1 MATRQQV
8 AAHSLS
14 DVEHGLADHPDGD
27 QVVHCRVRVARREHA
42 VAQLRGVEVVEAE
55 FHRRIY
61 LAHQDLVG
69 RKLIVLL
76 RRRPANGHVATIV
89 LDRALAGLAHA
100 RKRRHPAASRL
111 CLIAW
116 ANLVR
121 YASQAVRRHRRV
133 YLRIG
138 DFFPEREKSPKRC
151 ASLANPA
158 NSLSGSVGL
167 HPGAGTTPSPA
178 RCRRVRVG
186 HEGHE
191 VHSLPTDDAA
201 AEHVRVLAQGPLG
214 PHAPRGPHV

>member
-14 DVEHGLADHPDGD
+14 DVEHGLADHSDGD

-61 LAHQDLVG
+61 LAHQDLVR

-100 RKRRHPAASRL
+100 RNRRHP
-111 CLIAW
+111 
-116 ANLVR
+116 
-121 YASQAVRRHRRV
+121 
-133 YLRIG
+133 
-138 DFFPEREKSPKRC
+138 
-151 ASLANPA
+151 
-158 NSLSGSVGL
+158 
-167 HPGAGTTPSPA
+167 
-178 RCRRVRVG
+178 
-186 HEGHE
+186 
-191 VHSLPTDDAA
+191 
-201 AEHVRVLAQGPLG
+201 PLLDC
-214 PHAPRGPHV
+214 V

>member
-1 MATRQQV
+1 MCRHARRSAWVRGGRHGYAEQV

-61 LAHQDLVG
+61 LAHQDLVR

-100 RKRRHPAASRL
+100 RKRRHPRCFTTLSDREGKLGALHVTGSPTPPAGIYSEHFPDFSEEAAF
-111 CLIAW
+111 
-116 ANLVR
+116 
-121 YASQAVRRHRRV
+121 Y
-133 YLRIG
+133 G
-138 DFFPEREKSPKRC
+138 TG
-151 ASLANPA
+151 
-158 NSLSGSVGL
+158 SGFGGSCG
-167 HPGAGTTPSPA
+167 
-178 RCRRVRVG
+178 
-186 HEGHE
+186 
-191 VHSLPTDDAA
+191 
-201 AEHVRVLAQGPLG
+201 
-214 PHAPRGPHV
+214 

>member
-89 LDRALAGLAHA
+89 LDRALAGLAHG
-100 RKRRHPAASRL
+100 RKRRWHPPLLLSDRV
-111 CLIAW
+111 

-121 YASQAVRRHRRV
+121 YTSQAVRRHRREFT
-133 YLRIG
+133 
-138 DFFPEREKSPKRC
+138 D
-151 ASLANPA
+151 
-158 NSLSGSVGL
+158 
-167 HPGAGTTPSPA
+167 PGAFSA
-178 RCRRVRVG
+178 
-186 HEGHE
+186 
-191 VHSLPTDDAA
+191 
-201 AEHVRVLAQGPLG
+201 
-214 PHAPRGPHV
+214 

>member
-89 LDRALAGLAHA
+89 LDRALAGLAHG
-100 RKRRHPAASRL
+100 RKQRWHPPLLLSDRV
-111 CLIAW
+111 

-121 YASQAVRRHRRV
+121 YTSSEAVRRHRREFT
-133 YLRIG
+133 
-138 DFFPEREKSPKRC
+138 D
-151 ASLANPA
+151 
-158 NSLSGSVGL
+158 
-167 HPGAGTTPSPA
+167 PGAFSA
-178 RCRRVRVG
+178 
-186 HEGHE
+186 
-191 VHSLPTDDAA
+191 
-201 AEHVRVLAQGPLG
+201 
-214 PHAPRGPHV
+214 